1 MNKNLN
7 KDNLLFVANIATQI
21 GGFNLMAAISLCID
35 EWYLS
40 NPVMETVKYFGPA
53 KEEFNNLILGKEYNF
68 LKKTHHTHL
77 MTKCL
82 IEFFETY
89 ISPKYTEIQKKVYK
103 YLDHLKETQPERI
116 YIAGSECEYGEFKM
130 EHEEELLDLIRDNI
144 TDWNFGF
151 EVKLDE
157 NGNPIPKKQTVKN

>member
-7 KDNLLFVANIATQI
+7 EDNLLFVANIATQI
-21 GGFNLMAAISLCID
+21 DGFHLLAAVELCVD
-35 EWYLS
+35 EWYLKS
-40 NPVMETVKYFGPA
+40 PILETVKHHSPA
-53 KEEFNNLILGKEYNF
+53 KEEFNNLVLGKEYNF

-89 ISPKYTEIQKKVYK
+89 IAPKYREIQKKVYK
-103 YLDHLKETQPERI
+103 YLDDLEETQPEKI
-116 YIAGSECEYGEFKM
+116 YIAGSELEYLGFKM
-130 EHEEELLDLIRDNI
+130 EHVDELLELIRNNI

-151 EVKLDE
+151 EVKLNEYDA
-157 NGNPIPKKQTVKN
+157 

>member
-7 KDNLLFVANIATQI
+7 EGNLLIVANIATQI
-21 GGFNLMAAISLCID
+21 DGFNLLAAISLCID

-40 NPVMETVKYFGPA
+40 NPIMETVKYASPA
-53 KEEFNNLILGKEYNF
+53 KEEFNNLVLGREYNS

-89 ISPKYTEIQKKVYK
+89 IAPKYTEIQQAVYN
-103 YLDHLKETQPERI
+103 YLDNLKETQPERI
-116 YIAGSECEYGEFKM
+116 YTAGSDYEYEEFKI
-130 EHEEELLDLIRDNI
+130 EHDEELLDLIRDKI
-144 TDWNFGF
+144 IDWNFGF
-151 EVKLDE
+151 EVKLS
-157 NGNPIPKKQTVKN
+157 G